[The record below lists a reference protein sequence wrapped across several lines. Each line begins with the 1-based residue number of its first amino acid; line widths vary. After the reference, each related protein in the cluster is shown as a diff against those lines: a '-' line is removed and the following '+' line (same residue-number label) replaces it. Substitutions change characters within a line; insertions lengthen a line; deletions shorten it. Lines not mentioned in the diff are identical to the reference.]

1 MNDRTNRLATLFRI
15 LDADASGGSGGPP
28 PRDGLD
34 DLLRAW
40 HDENADAA
48 RASRERTLRAIAE
61 DRGVAQRPSALTA
74 PRRHPLVAV
83 GSLSLRFL
91 RSRPLRAAACLA
103 AAALLAT
110 MILVPTTGTANAS
123 VVQVADGG
131 ELTAF
136 AVEDDAPGAERDRLG
151 PCALEHTDVS
161 AEVSGPITRVTV
173 RQRYANPFHRKI
185 EAVYTF
191 PLSHRAAVDAMRIV
205 VRSPDGSERVV
216 DGEVRERGLARRMY
230 EEAKRTGLVASLL
243 EQERTNVFTQS
254 VANIEPGA
262 AVTVEISYVEFLE
275 RVEGEYRFAFPMVVA
290 PRYVPGA
297 PRVSGLEL
305 PEGLRPRA
313 GLVLLGPAD
322 VAVATPNATL
332 SDDALRTALAGAIA
346 VATPSPEWMERPAS
360 GLGQPITFGVTY
372 ANGSR
377 EVGQF
382 FVDAHLGELN
392 GRWFVTRRVASGG
405 GFAPD
410 TDRVPDA
417 SRITPMPVR
426 PSERA
431 GHDVSIAVTI
441 DGGGVS
447 IRDLASELHEV
458 TERPGERPN
467 TTTVALTA
475 KTTIPN
481 RDFVLSWR
489 ATPKAAEG
497 SAAVATGALA
507 HRRMADD
514 ETAGGY
520 LAMVI
525 EPPARAAAHEM
536 LDREIVF
543 LIDTSGSM
551 SGFPIEK
558 SKELMTR
565 ALDAM
570 RPEDTFNVITF
581 AGSTTTLWPSPRQAT
596 AENRSLA
603 RAFVEAPSG
612 SGGTEMLPALQA
624 ALGVGGGV
632 GGDAGRRG
640 LSVRELANLPADGR
654 AVIVSVEARA
664 VDPAAGLLHDTAG
677 GPSLRARFEVSMPAG
692 GSRPLE
698 LSGRWIT
705 ATGERVLVVETARFE
720 PEPSRRQR
728 ALVFLTDGLIGND
741 GEIIDFVRRASRSTR
756 VFAFGIGNSVNRA
769 LIDGVAR
776 AGRGAA
782 EFVTLPADADAAI
795 ARLARRMSTP
805 VLADIEVSFNGIAV
819 SDTHPPLDA
828 IPDLLD
834 ERPIVLVGRFT
845 DATAGSVTIR
855 GRTAAGPWERTMPL
869 DLRGAKADHA
879 SIASLWARERA
890 DALLATHDTRGEA
903 IAALPAPLRAEVV
916 RLGERY
922 RIMTPLTSFVAIERS
937 RVTVGGAPMLV
948 QIPIELP
955 EGMSW
960 KGLFGE
966 GVGPARIASQP
977 DLADPVRS
985 QRRTAAVAKI
995 AERSLFAEGV
1005 DDSDA
1010 VALFFDHSEPAMAAP
1025 LDDGVDNL
1033 GDAQFPWQSGRGE
1046 RWYFGRDVSDPAEP
1060 TGGLTGIDFLS
1071 AGGFGGGGGGGEGGA
1086 GTDTNGGRSDG
1097 ATVRFGW
1104 EAKSAE
1110 SVKELEEMV
1119 ESRAVGRGATTAAPA
1134 IGKARVVPQ
1143 PASGQPPAAPPAAAP
1158 PPPPAPRPAA
1168 GPAKPAGPARLAGD
1182 PREEAAPGAEQP
1194 APVDVATSG
1203 DKSGSSG
1210 EPDNAAILAFTESAV
1225 TDAIRARLN
1234 APATLGVV
1242 DAELATA
1249 VDELARRVGAPVAVD
1264 WAALAEA
1271 KITAASRITLVPSD
1285 RPVATAL
1292 TESLGALVPEDSAF
1306 APAMRVEMGVIT
1318 LTLERR
1324 EPPSRQLVVEDSAI
1338 SDAGPGGT
1346 GLAKNGDVQTG
1357 AVPPPPAAMADPTTA
1372 SAPTPAAVP
1381 DQPKAAADAAA
1392 DPSSRAPSST
1402 PTKAKE
1408 APRLRLDEAARAT
1421 LARRLE
1427 RSLIVIGLAAAIDEP
1442 SAAEIARTG
1451 DPAIEPDNAGR
1462 VLVAISV
1469 DSSEP
1474 RAFTET
1480 VARLRDAGV
1489 AVEATQPSVRLVIA
1503 RVALRDLVRVALLP
1517 GLRRIESIRAAA
1529 DPS

>member
-15 LDADASGGSGGPP
+15 LDANNDGGGGPP

-34 DLLRAW
+34 GLLRAW

-48 RASRERTLRAIAE
+48 RASRERMLRTIAE
-61 DRGVAQRPSALTA
+61 DRGVAQRLPAATA
-74 PRRHPLVAV
+74 PQRHPLRAL

-91 RSRPLRAAACLA
+91 RSRSLRAAACLA

-110 MILVPTTGTANAS
+110 MLLVPATGTANAS

-131 ELTAF
+131 ELTAY
-136 AVEDDAPGAERDRLG
+136 AVGDDPSAPSAERDRLG

-173 RQRYANPFHRKI
+173 RQRYINPFHRKI

-230 EEAKRTGLVASLL
+230 EDAKQSGLVASLL
-243 EQERTNVFTQS
+243 EQERTNIFTQS

-262 AVTVEISYVEFLE
+262 TVTVEISYVEFLE
-275 RVEGEYRFAFPMVVA
+275 RIEGEYRFAFPMVVA

-297 PRVSGLEL
+297 PQVSGLEL

-322 VAVATPNATL
+322 VAIATPNATI

-346 VATPSPEWMERPAS
+346 IATPSPEWMERPAS
-360 GLGQPITFGVTY
+360 GLGQPVTFGVTY

-377 EVGQF
+377 EVGQYF
-382 FVDAHLGELN
+382 LESRIGHLN
-392 GRWFVTRRVASGG
+392 NRWFATRWIASGG

-447 IRDLASELHEV
+447 ILDLASELHEV
-458 TERPGERPN
+458 SKRPGERPN
-467 TTTVALTA
+467 TTEIALTA

-497 SAAVATGALA
+497 SAAVATGALV
-507 HRRMADD
+507 HRRTATD

-525 EPPARAAAHEM
+525 EPPARAAATEM
-536 LDREIVF
+536 LDREIIF
-543 LIDTSGSM
+543 LVDTSGSM
-551 SGFPIEK
+551 NGFPIEK

-570 RPEDTFNVITF
+570 RPEDTFNVMTF

-612 SGGTEMLPALQA
+612 GGGTEMLPALQA

-632 GGDAGRRG
+632 GGDAGRRT

-654 AVIVSVEARA
+654 AVVVTVEPRA
-664 VDPAAGLLHDTAG
+664 VDAAAGLLHDTAG
-677 GPSLRARFEVSMPAG
+677 GPSLRTRFEVSMPAG

-720 PEPSRRQR
+720 PEPSKRQR

-741 GEIIDFVRRASRSTR
+741 GEIIDFVRGAARGTR

-845 DATAGSVTIR
+845 DAAAGSVTIR
-855 GRTAAGPWERTMPL
+855 GRTAAGSWERTMPL
-869 DLRGAKADHA
+869 DLRGAKDDHA
-879 SIASLWARERA
+879 SIASLWARERV
-890 DALLATHDTRGEA
+890 DALLASQDTRGEA
-903 IAALPAPLRAEVV
+903 ITSLPEALRAEVI

-966 GVGPARIASQP
+966 GVSPARVASQA
-977 DLADPVRS
+977 DLADPERS
-985 QRRTAAVAKI
+985 RRRAAAV
-995 AERSLFAEGV
+995 ERITEQSLALQNAPPNGDATDAATLFFFAETQPTA
-1005 DDSDA
+1005 DD
-1010 VALFFDHSEPAMAAP
+1010 AMSVGAP
-1025 LDDGVDNL
+1025 NR
-1033 GDAQFPWQSGRGE
+1033 GDTPFPWQSGRGE
-1046 RWYFGRDVSDPAEP
+1046 REAYGRGLSDLGEVDPS
-1060 TGGLTGIDFLS
+1060 TGGLTGIDFSGAPEFNLS
-1071 AGGFGGGGGGGEGGA
+1071 ESAAATQAGGFGGGGGARGGARGGA
-1086 GTDTNGGRSDG
+1086 GRDINGGRGEGDTS
-1097 ATVRFGW
+1097 TRF
-1104 EAKSAE
+1104 ALKARS
-1110 SVKELEEMV
+1110 V
-1119 ESRAVGRGATTAAPA
+1119 ESATKAEELDRTVDALASQEEPKPGAPA
-1134 IGKARVVPQ
+1134 IGKARVMTNPAPSPPPNKAPSSAPAVVAPKPLPTTTGNQPGGSGAPAPAAQ
-1143 PASGQPPAAPPAAAP
+1143 PAPAAAP
-1158 PPPPAPRPAA
+1158 DRANDPA
-1168 GPAKPAGPARLAGD
+1168 
-1182 PREEAAPGAEQP
+1182 
-1194 APVDVATSG
+1194 
-1203 DKSGSSG
+1203 
-1210 EPDNAAILAFTESAV
+1210 SAS
-1225 TDAIRARLN
+1225 
-1234 APATLGVV
+1234 P
-1242 DAELATA
+1242 
-1249 VDELARRVGAPVAVD
+1249 
-1264 WAALAEA
+1264 LAEA
-1271 KITAASRITLVPSD
+1271 
-1285 RPVATAL
+1285 
-1292 TESLGALVPEDSAF
+1292 GAL
-1306 APAMRVEMGVIT
+1306 
-1318 LTLERR
+1318 R
-1324 EPPSRQLVVEDSAI
+1324 EPSKSA
-1338 SDAGPGGT
+1338 D
-1346 GLAKNGDVQTG
+1346 D
-1357 AVPPPPAAMADPTTA
+1357 TA
-1372 SAPTPAAVP
+1372 
-1381 DQPKAAADAAA
+1381 
-1392 DPSSRAPSST
+1392 
-1402 PTKAKE
+1402 
-1408 APRLRLDEAARAT
+1408 APRLALQLDDAARAT

-1427 RSLIVIGLAAAIDEP
+1427 RSLIVIGLAAQVDEE
-1442 SAAEIARTG
+1442 SAAEIARTS
-1451 DPAIEPDNAGR
+1451 DPAIEPDDAGR
-1462 VLVAISV
+1462 VLVAIAV
-1469 DSSEP
+1469 ESSDP
-1474 RAFTET
+1474 RAFAEI
-1480 VARLRDAGV
+1480 VAALRDTGV
-1489 AVEATQPSVRLVIA
+1489 AVEATQPAARLIIA
-1503 RVALRDLVRVALLP
+1503 RVPLNELLRVALLP
-1517 GLRRIESIRAAA
+1517 GLRRIEPLRASA
-1529 DPS
+1529 DRS